1 MAAIV
6 FGASDFRRAP
16 PLTQRLWRASAQVW
30 ASGHDWTSSEYARWA
45 VRGVNVPQ
53 SLGWLAACLH
63 CNWALLDVLG
73 NWWKLYKIV
82 RFWVLGSSI
91 KLAELQQVEN
101 YSSSQCCRKRLLPL
115 QHEKSCRE
123 KILALAEVIRK
134 GWRSWLQDLHLKTTD
149 TTVWPR
155 QVSHVSWLMLQRPG
169 LCWAVRWNAKPIV
182 GKSSWTC
189 SGVAHLCQTHTH
201 TYTSGTSAI

>member
-16 PLTQRLWRASAQVW
+16 PLTQRLWRASAPVW

-63 CNWALLDVLG
+63 CCTSWCAG
-73 NWWKLYKIV
+73 KLYKIV

-115 QHEKSCRE
+115 QHEGKELQRE
-123 KILALAEVIRK
+123 NIGLAEVIRK
-134 GWRSWLQDLHLKTTD
+134 GWRSWLQDLQPTTD

-189 SGVAHLCQTHTH
+189 SGVARLCQTHTH